1 MVKKAED
8 VYQDALM
15 LPEEER
21 ERLLRMLASPPEGDF
36 VSPEIE
42 QAWRDE
48 CDRRVAAMDRGEM
61 ELLPAD
67 EVFQRIRARL
77 TG

>member
-21 ERLLRMLASPPEGDF
+21 ERLLRMLGSPPEGDF

-42 QAWRDE
+42 QAWLDEARRRDKAVDE
-48 CDRRVAAMDRGEM
+48 GEEPLIPAENVM
-61 ELLPAD
+61 HELR
-67 EVFQRIRARL
+67 ERY
-77 TG
+77 GK

>member
-15 LPEEER
+15 LPDDER

-42 QAWRDE
+42 QAWLDEARRRDKAVDE
-48 CDRRVAAMDRGEM
+48 GE
-61 ELLPAD
+61 EPLIPA
-67 EVFQRIRARL
+67 ENVMH
-77 TG
+77 

>member
-15 LPEEER
+15 LPDDER

-42 QAWRDE
+42 QAWLDEARRRDKAVDE
-48 CDRRVAAMDRGEM
+48 GEEPLIPAENVM
-61 ELLPAD
+61 HELR
-67 EVFQRIRARL
+67 ERY
-77 TG
+77 GK

>member
-15 LPEEER
+15 LPDDER
-21 ERLLRMLASPPEGDF
+21 ERLLRMLASPPEGDL

-42 QAWRDE
+42 QAWLDEARRRDKAVDE
-48 CDRRVAAMDRGEM
+48 GEEPLIPAENVM
-61 ELLPAD
+61 HELR
-67 EVFQRIRARL
+67 ERY
-77 TG
+77 GK

>member
-8 VYQDALM
+8 VYQDVLM

-21 ERLLRMLASPPEGDF
+21 ERLLRMLESPPEGDF

-42 QAWRDE
+42 QAWLDE
-48 CDRRVAAMDRGEM
+48 ARRVDREIQEGRE
-61 ELLPAD
+61 ELIPAD
-67 EVFQRIRARL
+67 VVMRELREIVSW
-77 TG
+77 

>member
-21 ERLLRMLASPPEGDF
+21 EKLLRLLASTPEGDF
-36 VSPEIE
+36 VNPEIE
-42 QAWRDE
+42 QAWLEEARRRDKAVDE
-48 CDRRVAAMDRGEM
+48 RRETLIPAEEVMR
-61 ELLPAD
+61 ELR
-67 EVFQRIRARL
+67 ERYRV
-77 TG
+77 